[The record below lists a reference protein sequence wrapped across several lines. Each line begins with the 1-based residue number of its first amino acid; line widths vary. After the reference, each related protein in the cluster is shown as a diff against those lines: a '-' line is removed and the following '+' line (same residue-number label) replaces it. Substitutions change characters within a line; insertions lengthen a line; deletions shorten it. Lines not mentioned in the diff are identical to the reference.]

1 MMATFL
7 LRPILSMDFSCMT
20 LLHLQRNDKPPP
32 PEHFE
37 VDRMQVGMC
46 LGMYLVVAVLINM
59 NVQF

>member
-1 MMATFL
+1 MIT
-7 LRPILSMDFSCMT
+7 
-20 LLHLQRNDKPPP
+20 PP
-32 PEHFE
+32 PEHIE